1 MESHPIENLMTSV
14 MTNLKDMID
23 VNTIVGKPIPVG
35 TSTIIPVSKVIFG
48 FATGGS
54 EFSTETMGEYA
65 KTNDDE
71 EISYKLPFGGGSGAG
86 VNIKPIAFLLVDSS
100 ANAKIIHL
108 DNNSVGEK
116 VIDYIPDAIDKI
128 SELINKSSKDNEK
141 KEVRTEYIKV

>member
-23 VNTIVGKPIPVG
+23 VNTIIGKPIPVG
-35 TSTIIPVSKVIFG
+35 TSTIIPVSKVVFG

-54 EFSTETMGEYA
+54 EFNTETMGEYA

-116 VIDYIPDAIDKI
+116 AIEYIPEAIDKI
-128 SELINKSSKDNEK
+128 SEIINNTTNNK
-141 KEVRTEYIKV
+141 KAAEIKTEYIKV

>member
-1 MESHPIENLMTSV
+1 MENHPIENLMTSV

-23 VNTIVGKPIPVG
+23 VNTIVGKPIPIG
-35 TSTIIPVSKVIFG
+35 TSTIIPVSKVVFG

-54 EFSTETMGEYA
+54 EFNTETMGEYA
-65 KTNDDE
+65 KNNEEE
-71 EISYKLPFGGGSGAG
+71 EITYKLPFGGGSGAG

-116 VIDYIPDAIDKI
+116 LIDYIPEAIDKI
-128 SELINKSSKDNEK
+128 SEIINNTMNSK
-141 KEVRTEYIKV
+141 KETEIKTEYIKV

>member
-1 MESHPIENLMTSV
+1 MGSHPIENLMTSV

-23 VNTIVGKPIPVG
+23 VNTIIGKPIPVG
-35 TSTIIPVSKVIFG
+35 TSTIIPVSKVVFG

-54 EFSTETMGEYA
+54 EFNTETMGEYA

-116 VIDYIPDAIDKI
+116 AIEYIPEAIDKI
-128 SELINKSSKDNEK
+128 TEIINNTTNNK
-141 KEVRTEYIKV
+141 KAAEIKTEYIKV

>member
-1 MESHPIENLMTSV
+1 MGSHPIENLMTSV

-54 EFSTETMGEYA
+54 EFNTETMGEYS
-65 KTNDDE
+65 KNNEDE

-128 SELINKSSKDNEK
+128 SDIINNTRENR
-141 KEVRTEYIKV
+141 KETEIRTEYIKV